1 MNPQDDPEARIRAL
15 EQPLADTA
23 QASEVGSNAYTGGG
37 AYQAPPVP
45 PMPPPVTGP
54 DYGGQYAG
62 NQYAPPGY
70 GAPWGQ
76 PPKKVSAGIPWIV
89 LGIGAVA
96 FMAIAAGVG
105 FVIVNRST
113 STFPDIPGVSIPSI
127 PSIPSM
133 PGISTLPD
141 QPTAAPPGGLV
152 SVSGMNE
159 NKTIECNDNRAAI
172 SGMGNTVTITGHCT
186 NVTVSGMQNK
196 ITLDASDQITASG
209 VGNVITYHSG
219 SPDINN
225 AGNNTVQQG

>member
-1 MNPQDDPEARIRAL
+1 
-15 EQPLADTA
+15 
-23 QASEVGSNAYTGGG
+23 
-37 AYQAPPVP
+37 
-45 PMPPPVTGP
+45 MPPPVGGP
-54 DYGGQYAG
+54 DYGAPYT
-62 NQYAPPGY
+62 PPGY
-70 GAPWGQ
+70 GAQWGQ
-76 PPKKVSAGIPWIV
+76 PPRKSSAGIPWIV
-89 LGIGAVA
+89 LGIGAVV

-105 FVIVNRST
+105 MVIVNRST

-127 PSIPSM
+127 PSFPSM

-152 SVSGMNE
+152 SVSGMGE
-159 NKTIECNDNRAAI
+159 NKTIECNDNRASI

-196 ITLDASDQITASG
+196 ITLDASDQIIASG